1 MSLSSIHVLYYQLAS
16 LPACGV
22 RVEEGSSVRWP
33 RSRSAVGNTEAG
45 GEEKRRR
52 RRGLGGTREVCMECR
67 FKELVAKG

>member
-45 GEEKRRR
+45 GEEEEEEE
-52 RRGLGGTREVCMECR
+52 GTGGTREVCVECR

>member
-1 MSLSSIHVLYYQLAS
+1 MERLSQVSLSSIHVLYQLAS

-45 GEEKRRR
+45 GEEEEE
-52 RRGLGGTREVCMECR
+52 GTGGTREVCMECQGGQ
-67 FKELVAKG
+67 F

>member
-1 MSLSSIHVLYYQLAS
+1 MSLSSIHVLYQLAS

-45 GEEKRRR
+45 GEEEE
-52 RRGLGGTREVCMECR
+52 GTGGDQGGVYG
-67 FKELVAKG
+67 VPV

>member
-1 MSLSSIHVLYYQLAS
+1 MSLSSLHVLYQLAS

-52 RRGLGGTREVCMECR
+52 RRGLGGPGRCVWSAREGS
-67 FKELVAKG
+67 FKS

>member
-1 MSLSSIHVLYYQLAS
+1 MERLSQVSLSSIHVLYQLAS

-52 RRGLGGTREVCMECR
+52 GLGGTREVCMECR
-67 FKELVAKG
+67 GGQF

>member
-45 GEEKRRR
+45 GEEKEEE
-52 RRGLGGTREVCMECR
+52 GEGTGGTREVCMECQGGQ
-67 FKELVAKG
+67 F